1 MYTQKQKLLLN
12 RSHLKKNVFVL
23 FTVSTQEY
31 IPRAYKY
38 YELEECQHV
47 FVSILYDIKFMY
59 LVCSW
64 PNMLTF
70 ITVVGESYRGQCRM
84 WYLLITYNPCHVRS
98 ATNLAHYTKICIID
112 RYLNYDHEINI
123 STLSIIWHKN
133 NNNWINW
140 YSWRE
145 YFWDSWII
153 L

>member
-38 YELEECQHV
+38 YELEECQNV

-98 ATNLAHYTKICIID
+98 ATDLAHYTKICIID

-123 STLSIIWHKN
+123 SILSIIWHKN

>member
-1 MYTQKQKLLLN
+1 MCTQKQKLLLN

-38 YELEECQHV
+38 YELEECQNV

-70 ITVVGESYRGQCRM
+70 ITVAWSVNLTEDNVACGIYWSHITHAMSGQ
-84 WYLLITYNPCHVRS
+84 LQTLH
-98 ATNLAHYTKICIID
+98 IIP
-112 RYLNYDHEINI
+112 RYV
-123 STLSIIWHKN
+123 
-133 NNNWINW
+133 
-140 YSWRE
+140 
-145 YFWDSWII
+145 
-153 L
+153 